1 MILLQGIT
9 AGVLLVM
16 GTLTLVP
23 ILALEPID
31 EAFQLMRGV

>member
-1 MILLQGIT
+1 MILVKGII

-16 GTLTLVP
+16 GTLTFFL